1 LRPSA
6 QNFAA
11 TFFVMEVP
19 VLVRVEKGDSGIST
33 GGLDLRRILTF
44 ATDGRHFYAV
54 YVARGIDELVE
65 LAGRIAP
72 LPPVLAP
79 TEAEVA
85 LPPRL
90 YEVFAGRGPKSVK
103 VPAGKIPRNL
113 VSRESLRSV
122 LVANA
127 EPWVLVK
134 PDAVEL
140 VAARS
145 VKFLLCDEKGD
156 LCVGRACAEYCRAG
170 GRHYVRFAAPG
181 SRTAWYEVPPE
192 LDHLIG
198 EAELRVHKRCD
209 LGGRSRETEPETL
222 ARAIA
227 EELGI
232 SGEYVGE
239 VFGARY
245 QQGGEE
251 LLCGYVRRFRA
262 FEVAKQGPLFGRFE
276 VICLV
281 DEGRELCYENESFY
295 PCRKVGER
303 CYAWRVGGLDASAPP
318 GAVVRCILRGQCA
331 PSLAETLPEPGRTLV
346 LDELESRLRL
356 YLQFKEPRAVRAF
369 PLEVVRRVFGVTTYE
384 EAEEKWRQI
393 AEERRRRKEAEREEE
408 ERGLEEEKRRKAAE
422 LEEAMRGLPV
432 KVYIGKYVYVRPTRE
447 VTEEEWRKIGEIA
460 RRYGL
465 KYAWRWNAWV
475 YRPG

>member
-1 LRPSA
+1 
-6 QNFAA
+6 
-11 TFFVMEVP
+11 MEVP
-19 VLVRVEKGDSGIST
+19 VLVRVERGRSGISAS
-33 GGLDLRRILTF
+33 GLDPGRILTF
-44 ATDGRHFYAV
+44 ATDGQHFYAV
-54 YVARGIDELVE
+54 YAARGIDELVE
-65 LAGRIAP
+65 LAGRVAP
-72 LPPVLAP
+72 LPPVLVP
-79 TEAEVA
+79 VETEVA
-85 LPPRL
+85 VPPRL

-103 VPAGKIPRNL
+103 VLAGGIPWRL
-113 VSRESLRSV
+113 VSKKNLRDAV
-122 LVANA
+122 IMAA

-140 VAARS
+140 VAARTAD
-145 VKFLLCDEKGD
+145 FLLCEERGD

-170 GRHYVRFAAPG
+170 GRHYVRFAAPE

-198 EAELRVHKRCD
+198 GAELRVHKRCD
-209 LGGRSRETEPETL
+209 LGGRSREAEPETL
-222 ARAIA
+222 AHTIA

-239 VFGARY
+239 VFGAHY
-245 QQGGEE
+245 LQGGEE

-276 VICLV
+276 VICFV
-281 DEGRELCYENESFY
+281 DEGRELCYENESLK
-295 PCRKVGER
+295 PCRKVRER

-318 GAVVRCILRGQCA
+318 DAVVQCVLRSQCA
-331 PSLAETLPEPGRTLV
+331 PSLAEVLPEPGRTLV
-346 LDELESRLRL
+346 LDKLESRLRL
-356 YLQFKEPRAVRAF
+356 YLQFKEPQAVRAF
-369 PLEVVRRVFGVTTYE
+369 PLEVVRRVFGVSTYE

-393 AEERRRRKEAEREEE
+393 AEELRRRKETEREEE
-408 ERGLEEEKRRKAAE
+408 ERRLEEEKRRKIAE

-465 KYAWRWNAWV
+465 KYVWRWNAWV